1 MPPKTDQ
8 RMSGN
13 RRSARPQGTSVQRAR
28 AALVCGLLCFACLQV
43 ALFAAIETRWPEL
56 RDPLYGRKI
65 HQLQHCFDRASPEAM
80 RVLLLGSSRTF
91 NGVDAASFERRL
103 QTAGDRPAVVYNF
116 GLSAAGPLTEL
127 IVLGRLLDAGLR
139 ADLVL
144 IEVFPAML
152 ADSRPLLEA
161 DPLDASR
168 LWSGDLPLLAR
179 CDPRGTRVA
188 WQWLLGSLVPWHTH
202 RYAVLGRLSTHWLP
216 PEGWGTGFSEFDPH
230 GWQGLDEQHCRPHS
244 PPAVEVARLK
254 YAGVLASFKFGPG
267 ADAVLEIVR
276 LCRKRSLPAALVLM
290 PEGAE
295 FASWYSPAARRKV
308 DQFIEQ
314 TAHDYHVPV
323 IDARRWMDETQFFD
337 SHHLLA
343 MAARS
348 FSRRLAG
355 DAARVV
361 ERGDVA
367 TAGMNAA
374 RR

>member
-1 MPPKTDQ
+1 
-8 RMSGN
+8 MSGN
-13 RRSARPQGTSVQRAR
+13 RRISRPQGKSGKRAR
-28 AALVCGLLCFACLQV
+28 SALVAALLCFAGLQ
-43 ALFAAIETRWPEL
+43 AGLFAAIETRWPEL
-56 RDPLYGRKI
+56 RDPLYGRKV
-65 HQLQHCFDRASPEAM
+65 HQLEKCFDSAPAEAM

-91 NGVDAASFERRL
+91 NGIDAASFERRL
-103 QTAGDRPAVVYNF
+103 QTAAGRPAVVYNF

-127 IVLGRLLDAGLR
+127 IVLERLLDAGLR

-161 DPLDASR
+161 DPLDVSR

-179 CDPRGTRVA
+179 CDPRGTHMAR
-188 WQWLLGSLVPWHTH
+188 QWILSSLVPWHTH

-216 PEGWGTGFSEFDPH
+216 PEGWGTGFSEFDPR
-230 GWQGLDEQHCRPHS
+230 GWQGLDERHCQPQS

-254 YAGVLASFKFGPG
+254 YARVLANFKFGPG
-267 ADAVLEIVR
+267 ADALLEIVR
-276 LCRKRSLPAALVLM
+276 LCRNRSLPAALVLM
-290 PEGAE
+290 PEGRE
-295 FASWYSPAARRKV
+295 FTSWYSPAARRKV

-323 IDARRWMDETQFFD
+323 IDARRWMEETQFFD

-343 MAARS
+343 TAARS
-348 FSRRLAG
+348 FSQRLAA
-355 DAARVV
+355 DAAQVV

-367 TAGMNAA
+367 TAGLNAA

>member
-1 MPPKTDQ
+1 MAGNSCDPQPK
-8 RMSGN
+8 GN
-13 RRSARPQGTSVQRAR
+13 SAKRARSALV
-28 AALVCGLLCFACLQV
+28 AALFCFAGLQA

-56 RDPLYGRKI
+56 RDPLYGRKVR
-65 HQLQHCFDRASPEAM
+65 QLKKCFDSAPPEAM

-91 NGVDAASFERRL
+91 NGVDAASFEQRL
-103 QTAGDRPAVVYNF
+103 QTAGGRPAVVYNF
-116 GLSAAGPLTEL
+116 GLSGAGPLTEW
-127 IVLGRLLDAGLR
+127 IVLARLLDAGLR

-161 DPLDASR
+161 DPLDVSR
-168 LWSGDLPLLAR
+168 LWSGDMPRLAR
-179 CDPRGTRVA
+179 RDPRGARLA
-188 WQWLLGSLVPWHTH
+188 RQWIVGSLVPWHTH

-230 GWQGLDEQHCRPHS
+230 GWQGLDERRCQPQS
-244 PPAVEVARLK
+244 PTAVEVARLK
-254 YAGVLASFKFGPG
+254 YAGVLANFRFGPG
-267 ADAVLEIVR
+267 ADALLEIVR

-290 PEGAE
+290 PEGRE

-314 TAHDYHVPV
+314 TAHDYHLPV
-323 IDARRWMDETQFFD
+323 MDARRWMDETQFFD

-343 MAARS
+343 AAARN
-348 FSRRLAG
+348 FSQRLAA
-355 DAARVV
+355 DAAQVM
-361 ERGDVA
+361 EQGDVA
-367 TAGMNAA
+367 TTGMTAD